1 MAVLI
6 CEKTTLWVF
15 KVSQYSLLDL
25 LLLILKCVKV
35 GIDVSIKE
43 VFFLSFLITNKL
55 YQNVT
60 QYFTFI
66 LKAINIQLLV

>member
-25 LLLILKCVKV
+25 LLLILKCVKI

-43 VFFLSFLITNKL
+43 VFFYLF
-55 YQNVT
+55 
-60 QYFTFI
+60 
-66 LKAINIQLLV
+66 